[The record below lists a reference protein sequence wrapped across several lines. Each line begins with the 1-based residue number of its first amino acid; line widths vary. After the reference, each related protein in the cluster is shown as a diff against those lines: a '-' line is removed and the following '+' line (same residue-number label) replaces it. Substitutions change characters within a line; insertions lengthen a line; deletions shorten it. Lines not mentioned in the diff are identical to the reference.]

1 MRPAHERAPLYFAE
15 SRPTGVPKMQEFDKQ
30 SLIEMYKHL
39 PAGEETAAAIYKV
52 GAEVCQLLAMLVAAV
67 ENLSGDLRN
76 RP

>member
-1 MRPAHERAPLYFAE
+1 
-15 SRPTGVPKMQEFDKQ
+15 MQEFDKQ

-52 GAEVCQLLAMLVAAV
+52 GAEVCVLLAMLVAAV